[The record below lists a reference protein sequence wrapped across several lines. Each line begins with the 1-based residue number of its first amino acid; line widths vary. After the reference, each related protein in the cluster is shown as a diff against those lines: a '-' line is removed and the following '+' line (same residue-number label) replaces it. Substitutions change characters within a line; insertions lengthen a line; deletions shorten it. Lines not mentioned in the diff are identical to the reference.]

1 MRPSHSDLPISPSLL
16 LAKDRTLMTR
26 ITRMTPI
33 QPIITAHDHVI
44 TNVINLFIVV
54 LSGFNV
60 KVGKGEVPAWL
71 GF

>member
-1 MRPSHSDLPISPSLL
+1 
-16 LAKDRTLMTR
+16 
-26 ITRMTPI
+26 MTPI
-33 QPIITAHDHVI
+33 QPIITAHDYVI
-44 TNVINLFIVV
+44 AYVIDIIIVV